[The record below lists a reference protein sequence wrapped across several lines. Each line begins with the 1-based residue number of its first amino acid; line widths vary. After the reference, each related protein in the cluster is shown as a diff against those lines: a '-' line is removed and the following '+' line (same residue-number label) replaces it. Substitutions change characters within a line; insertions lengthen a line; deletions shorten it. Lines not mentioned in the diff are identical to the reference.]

1 MGVLMMNRENPCAAE
16 PPLMGHTSVPW
27 VPGMWN
33 GDEGRQTMK
42 VTDCRMQFR
51 ELQHCV
57 ENRENPCAAEPPLMG
72 HGLNCYAGRGCAA

>member
-16 PPLMGHTSVPW
+16 PPLMGHTNGPW

-42 VTDCRMQFR
+42 VTDCRMLFR
-51 ELQHCV
+51 ELKHCV
-57 ENRENPCAAEPPLMG
+57 GNRENPCAAEPPLMG
-72 HGLNCYAGRGCAA
+72 HGLNGCAGKRCAA